1 MKHELD
7 FEVDSRTLATDF
19 IDTITAANLRAKLA
33 FCNKHGVDF
42 LVRDACIILLDY
54 MGEPH
59 GMFGESE

>member
-1 MKHELD
+1 MNIDIEIDHH
-7 FEVDSRTLATDF
+7 TLAVEV
-19 IDTITAANLRAKLA
+19 IDTITAANLRDKLA

-59 GMFGESE
+59 GMFSESK